1 MYEHVEENRESI
13 EIVRRM
19 SESEKEHQTDLL

>member
-1 MYEHVEENRESI
+1 MYEHVAQNRENI

-19 SESEKEHQTDLL
+19 SESEKEHQEDIL